1 MSVSAK
7 HQRANHDQGPRA
19 RNSQKGRSSR
29 RDVLSLAIAV
39 TASCMVAAIG
49 LKALSQV
56 WSKASG
62 IGLGPDQLLTNALLL
77 NIALVI
83 FGWRRYDDV
92 HAEVVAGRRAEDL
105 ARQME
110 QTDPL
115 TGCLNRYSFAPRADR
130 MLATLRE
137 RGETAALLML
147 DINNFKQI
155 NDRIGTEGGDLL
167 LADTAR
173 RIEGLLP
180 SDALLARLGGDE
192 YACLIPHVPGHLE
205 RVNHIADAM
214 LAAMD
219 RKVDSHRLSASIG
232 MVNGDRMN
240 RLGSAPIDANGL
252 LYLAEVALFHAKKQ
266 AKPATLWYAE
276 SLETE
281 LRYRCELELAIR
293 EAIPRGEF
301 VPYYEKQVDLAS
313 GQVLGFEM
321 LARWHSPTFGLI
333 GPDVFIPIAEEIG
346 VIGEMS
352 ESLIRQALRDARE
365 WDPRLTL
372 SVNISPLQL
381 RDPWFAQKLLKLLVE
396 AQFPPQRLE
405 VEITETSL
413 HQNIAVVHALVTS
426 LRNQGISISLDDF
439 GTGYSSFA
447 QLRKLPFDRI
457 KIDRSFVLS
466 MQEDSDS
473 RTIVETIALLGK
485 GLGLPI
491 TAEGIE
497 STALLEH
504 LQSLGNF
511 KGQGYLYGKPQ
522 PAQATR
528 EFLAGQDLLAPHA
541 DEIALASSGQKPA
554 AADVSTREEWRRSA

>member
-1 MSVSAK
+1 MSVSANNQQAASG
-7 HQRANHDQGPRA
+7 HSARPARSA
-19 RNSQKGRSSR
+19 RN
-29 RDVLSLAIAV
+29 DLLALAIAV
-39 TASCMVAAIG
+39 TATCMVAAIG
-49 LKALSQV
+49 GKALSQV
-56 WSKASG
+56 WFKASG

-83 FGWRRYDDV
+83 FGWRRYEDV
-92 HAEVVAGRRAEDL
+92 HAEVVARRHAEDM

-115 TGCLNRYSFAPRADR
+115 TGCLNRHSFAPRADQL
-130 MLATLRE
+130 LAALRE
-137 RGETAALLML
+137 RGETAALVML
-147 DINNFKQI
+147 DINDFKHI
-155 NDRIGTEGGDLL
+155 NDKIGTDGGDRL

-173 RIEGLLP
+173 RIETLLP
-180 SDALLARLGGDE
+180 PDALLARLGGDE
-192 YACLIPHVPGHLE
+192 FACVIPFTPGHSE
-205 RVNHIADAM
+205 RVSHIADAM
-214 LAAMD
+214 MAAMD
-219 RKVDSHRLSASIG
+219 RKLESHRLSASVG
-232 MVNGDRMN
+232 MASGDRLNRMN
-240 RLGSAPIDANGL
+240 SGPIDANGL
-252 LYLAEVALFHAKKQ
+252 LHLAEVALFHAKKQ
-266 AKPATLWYAE
+266 TRPAPLWFEE

-293 EAIPRGEF
+293 EAIPGGEF
-301 VPYYEKQVDLAS
+301 VPYYEKQVDLAT
-313 GQVLGFEM
+313 GEVLGFEM

-346 VIGEMS
+346 VIGELS

-396 AQFPPQRLE
+396 VQFPPQRLE

-413 HQNIAVVHALVTS
+413 HQNIAVVQALVTS
-426 LRNQGISISLDDF
+426 LRNQGITISLDDF

-457 KIDRSFVLS
+457 KIDRSFVLA
-466 MQEDSDS
+466 MHDDPDS

-491 TAEGIE
+491 TAEGVE
-497 STALLEH
+497 SPELLAY
-504 LQSLGNF
+504 LQTLGSF
-511 KGQGYLYGKPQ
+511 KGQGYLYGKPA
-522 PAQATR
+522 PADATR
-528 EFLAGQDLLAPHA
+528 AFLAVHQLLAAHA
-541 DEIALASSGQKPA
+541 DEIALASSRQIAALPA
-554 AADVSTREEWRRSA
+554 AATPEEWRRTA

>member
-1 MSVSAK
+1 MSVIAK
-7 HQRANHDQGPRA
+7 IQRANSQPDARPSRSA
-19 RNSQKGRSSR
+19 RN
-29 RDVLSLAIAV
+29 DMLALAIAV
-39 TASCMVAAIG
+39 TATCMVAAIG
-49 LKALSQV
+49 GKALSQV
-56 WSKASG
+56 WARASG

-83 FGWRRYDDV
+83 FGWRRYQDL
-92 HAEVVAGRRAEDL
+92 HGEVVARRQAEDL

-115 TGCLNRYSFAPRADR
+115 TGCLNRHSFAPRANQL
-130 MLATLRE
+130 LATLRE
-137 RGETAALLML
+137 RGETAALVML
-147 DINNFKQI
+147 DINDFKVI
-155 NDRIGTEGGDLL
+155 NDKIGTAGGDLL
-167 LADTAR
+167 LTDTAQ
-173 RIEGLLP
+173 RIEALLP
-180 SDALLARLGGDE
+180 PEALLARLGGDE
-192 YACLIPHVPGHLE
+192 FACVIPFTPGHPE
-205 RVNHIADAM
+205 RVDHIADAM
-214 LAAMD
+214 LATMD
-219 RKVDSHRLSASIG
+219 RKLENHRLSASVG
-232 MVNGDRMN
+232 LASGDRQN
-240 RLGSAPIDANGL
+240 RLGNAPIDANGL
-252 LYLAEVALFHAKKQ
+252 LHLAEVALFHAKKQ
-266 AKPATLWYAE
+266 ARPAPLWFEE

-293 EAIPRGEF
+293 EAIPAGEF
-301 VPYYEKQVDLAS
+301 VPYYEQQVDLAT
-313 GQVLGFEM
+313 GEVLGFEM

-346 VIGEMS
+346 VIAEMS

-365 WDPRLTL
+365 WHPRLTL

-413 HQNIAVVHALVTS
+413 HQNIAVVQALVTS
-426 LRNQGISISLDDF
+426 LRNQGITISLDDF

-457 KIDRSFVLS
+457 KIDRSFVLA

-491 TAEGIE
+491 TAEGVE
-497 STALLEH
+497 STELLES
-504 LQSLGNF
+504 LQSLGSF

-522 PAQATR
+522 DAQATR
-528 EFLAGQDLLAPHA
+528 EFLAERALLAPHA
-541 DEIALASSGQKPA
+541 HDVSLASSRQAEPA
-554 AADVSTREEWRRSA
+554 PSTQPSTVPQEWLRTA

>member
-1 MSVSAK
+1 MSVSANK
-7 HQRANHDQGPRA
+7 QRSHADQNARPKRSKRHDL
-19 RNSQKGRSSR
+19 
-29 RDVLSLAIAV
+29 LSLGIAV
-39 TASCMVAAIG
+39 AATCMVAAIG
-49 LKALSQV
+49 AKALWQV
-56 WSKASG
+56 WFKASG
-62 IGLGPDQLLTNALLL
+62 VGLGPDQLLTNALLL

-92 HAEVVAGRRAEDL
+92 HSEVMDRRHAEDL
-105 ARQME
+105 ARQMA

-115 TGCLNRYSFAPRADR
+115 TGCLNRHSFAPRADQ
-130 MLATLRE
+130 LLTALRE
-137 RGETAALLML
+137 RGETAALVML
-147 DINNFKQI
+147 DINDFKTI

-173 RIEGLLP
+173 RIEALLP

-192 YACLIPHVPGHLE
+192 FACVIPHLPGHTE
-205 RVNHIADAM
+205 RVDHIAQAM
-214 LAAMD
+214 LTAMD
-219 RKVDSHRLSASIG
+219 RKVENHRLSASVG
-232 MVNGDRMN
+232 LANGDRQN
-240 RLGSAPIDANGL
+240 RMGSGPIDANGML
-252 LYLAEVALFHAKKQ
+252 HLAEVAVFHAKKQ
-266 AKPATLWYAE
+266 TTPAPLWFDE

-293 EAIPRGEF
+293 EAIPNGEF
-301 VPYYEKQVDLAS
+301 VPYYEKQVDLAT
-313 GQVLGFEM
+313 GQILGFEM

-346 VIGEMS
+346 VIAEMS
-352 ESLIRQALRDARE
+352 EALIRQALRDARE
-365 WDPRLTL
+365 WDPSLTL

-381 RDPWFAQKLLKLLVE
+381 RDPWFAQKLLKLLIE

-413 HQNIAVVHALVTS
+413 HQNIAVAQALITS

-457 KIDRSFVLS
+457 KIDRSYVLT
-466 MQEDSDS
+466 MQEDPDS

-491 TAEGIE
+491 TAEGVE
-497 STALLEH
+497 SAELLER
-504 LQSLGNF
+504 LQSLGSF
-511 KGQGYLYGKPQ
+511 KGQGYLYGRPQ

-528 EFLAGQDLLAPHA
+528 EFLAGQDLLAA
-541 DEIALASSGQKPA
+541 QTDEISLASSLELPA
-554 AADVSTREEWRRSA
+554 APQPATPQEWRRSA